1 LDKKSNG
8 EQKQK
13 GGEMMARIE
22 KSATINAPVDKVF
35 TFCSDIE
42 GYTRF
47 MEGAKEIKMT
57 GDKSARW
64 KMEMAGRMVEFDTEM
79 TDVIENEKIA
89 WKSKGDFA
97 AVGSWTL
104 EPAGEETKIN
114 MLMDYEIPGI
124 MGKIFDKVKVSKEM
138 EQSMETSLQ
147 NLKKLVEE

>member
-1 LDKKSNG
+1 
-8 EQKQK
+8 
-13 GGEMMARIE
+13 MARIE
-22 KSATINAPVDKVF
+22 KSAVINAPVEKIF

-47 MEGAKEIKMT
+47 MDGAKEIKMT
-57 GDKSARW
+57 SDTSAHW

-97 AVGSWTL
+97 AVGSWAL
-104 EPAGEETKIN
+104 EPAGDETKIN

-124 MGKIFDKVKVSKEM
+124 MGKIFDKVKVSKDM
-138 EQSMETSLQ
+138 EKSMETSLQ
-147 NLKKLVEE
+147 NLRKLVEK